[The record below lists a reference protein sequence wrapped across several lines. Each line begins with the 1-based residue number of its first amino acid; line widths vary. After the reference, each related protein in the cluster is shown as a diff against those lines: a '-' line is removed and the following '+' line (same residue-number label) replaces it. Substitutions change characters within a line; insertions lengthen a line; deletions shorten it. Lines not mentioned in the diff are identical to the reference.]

1 MTRSFAVK
9 GWHVLLGLAVFF
21 GLVFAINGAF
31 IYLALK
37 THPGDDV
44 KDAYA
49 GGLAFNRELAEK
61 RAQEKLGWQAS
72 LSVSPAPGNRQSVE
86 LAFVD
91 AEARPLYG
99 LSVAATLR
107 NPVVAG
113 RDRRITFAS
122 TGAGT
127 FRAIVDE
134 PAGARWDLLVEARS
148 ERGEIFRLRH
158 RL

>member
-1 MTRSFAVK
+1 MTRAFTVT
-9 GWHVLLGLAVFF
+9 GRHVLLALAMFF
-21 GLVFAINGAF
+21 GLVFAVNGAF

-49 GGLAFNRELAEK
+49 GGLAFNREVAEM

-72 LSVSPAPGNRQSVE
+72 LSVSPAGASRQSVE

-99 LSVAATLR
+99 LSIAATLR

-113 RDRRITFAS
+113 RDRPITFTS

-127 FRAIVDE
+127 FRAVVDE
-134 PAGARWDLLVEARS
+134 PPGAQWDLLVEARS
-148 ERGEIFRLRH
+148 EHGEIFRLRH